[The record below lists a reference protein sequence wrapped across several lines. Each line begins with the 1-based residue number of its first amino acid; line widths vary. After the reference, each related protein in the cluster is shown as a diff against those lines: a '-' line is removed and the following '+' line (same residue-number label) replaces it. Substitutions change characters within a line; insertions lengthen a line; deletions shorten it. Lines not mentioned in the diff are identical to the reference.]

1 MIKGIIAAVLAAF
14 ILAGAVVGIIS
25 LFFSGLLLA
34 IFGFIAA
41 TIVFAA
47 ILLFIIIFV
56 FALILFFAL
65 FYFMAEKK
73 PEVKPG
79 NYSLNEEKGKN

>member
-14 ILAGAVVGIIS
+14 VLAAAIVGIIS
-25 LFFSGLLLA
+25 LFFSGMLLA
-34 IFGFIAA
+34 MFGFIAA
-41 TIVFAA
+41 TIFLAA

-56 FALILFFAL
+56 FALIVFFAL

-73 PEVKPG
+73 PEIKPG
-79 NYSLNEEKGKN
+79 NYSLNEEKEKN